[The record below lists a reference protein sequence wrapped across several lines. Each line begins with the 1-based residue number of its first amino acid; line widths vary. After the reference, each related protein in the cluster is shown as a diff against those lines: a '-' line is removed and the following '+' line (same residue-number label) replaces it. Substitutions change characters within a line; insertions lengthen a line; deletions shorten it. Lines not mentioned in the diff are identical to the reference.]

1 MRMKLRTEIL
11 AVFLSV
17 MFIPLTCAGGFAD
30 MNVGDNYTL
39 SGSIT
44 LGGGGLS
51 DQPRHMDRT
60 YLKQYVP
67 FPQGLL
73 ADTDLSLKSKDGLEH
88 YNFRMIHSGSRDQDY
103 LR

>member
-1 MRMKLRTEIL
+1 MRMKIMRGIR
-11 AVFLSV
+11 AVFLAV
-17 MFIPLTCAGGFAD
+17 MFITLTCGGGFAD

-39 SGSIT
+39 GGSIT
-44 LGGGGLS
+44 LGGGWRS
-51 DQPRHMDRT
+51 DQPRHMDRS

-73 ADTDLSLKSKDGLEH
+73 ADTDVSLQSKDGLEH
-88 YNFRMIHSGSRDQDY
+88 YNFRMSQPGSRDQDY